1 MISGL
6 LVSVPRGRRIP
17 GVALLSVALLAA
29 ALHPAIAQDSDQPA
43 CSNVGSTTGEGAVIG
58 GAAGVAAGGLAGR
71 SFGSALIG
79 GALGAL
85 GGAVVGNVVGKNNCS
100 HANTDASLNEQIAN
114 ADEQTQEYQRDAALY
129 NARAADAQR
138 KASVLQ
144 AEYNQGS
151 LSAQSYRD
159 QMARYREDQAA
170 LGRRLTELEASRE
183 KLEREAQEA
192 GPNGGQLAEEAR
204 QEADTQQQL
213 QNDYDAIS
221 NSLAAVPSA

>member
-1 MISGL
+1 M
-6 LVSVPRGRRIP
+6 
-17 GVALLSVALLAA
+17 
-29 ALHPAIAQDSDQPA
+29 
-43 CSNVGSTTGEGAVIG
+43 
-58 GAAGVAAGGLAGR
+58 
-71 SFGSALIG
+71 
-79 GALGAL
+79 
-85 GGAVVGNVVGKNNCS
+85 VGNVVGKNNCS

-114 ADEQTQEYQRDAALY
+114 AHEQTQEYQRDAALY